1 MKCLMKYNW
10 VKLMR
15 SHLPQGKGLMGA
27 WARLASRA
35 AFRKGQTQYCGYTND
50 VNAGEWSGGVV
61 GVKSILGVKKR
72 SEALTMLN
80 RLSELG
86 YITYTIDKTTKKLT
100 YKICDWVIKCS
111 GKECMGGN
119 VYATQDHGFLCLPR
133 NITERLTEKNYI
145 FEESDAWLDLWC
157 HTVFEDPN
165 NAFSF
170 LAPSVQYGKYGAI
183 LTLETLGQ
191 RWGWEKTK
199 VWRFLKKHGGVF
211 SLYRLPGS
219 FGCLIYN
226 KLYPTNKEVS
236 LPTENEI
243 IRILNKIRI
252 LGTNTYKTTRDHEHI
267 NKLVAWYSKRI
278 TQEIVSNISENRV
291 ADFSPIIR
299 AYISHCWN
307 CKNCIYDC
315 GNVYKGYTSVI
326 YLTNIRGPYNHEHTK
341 KIKRR
346 I

>member
-27 WARLASRA
+27 WARLASHA

-50 VNAGEWSGGVV
+50 VNAGEWSGGIV
-61 GVKSILGVKKR
+61 GVKSILGVKRR
-72 SEALTMLN
+72 SEAITALK
-80 RLSELG
+80 RLSAFG
-86 YITYTIDKTTKKLT
+86 YITYTLDETTKKLT
-100 YKICDWVIKCS
+100 YKICDWVMKCS
-111 GKECMGGN
+111 GEECMSGN
-119 VYATQDHGFLCLPR
+119 VYATQNYGFLCLPR

-199 VWRFLKKHGGVF
+199 VWRFIKKHGDVF

-252 LGTNTYKTTRDHEHI
+252 LGANTYKTTRDHEHI
-267 NKLVAWYSKRI
+267 NKLIAWYSKRI
-278 TQEIVSNISENRV
+278 TQEIVSDMSENRV
-291 ADFSPIIR
+291 ADFIPIIR

-326 YLTNIRGPYNHEHTK
+326 YLTNIRGPCNHEHTK

>member
-1 MKCLMKYNW
+1 M
-10 VKLMR
+10 
-15 SHLPQGKGLMGA
+15 
-27 WARLASRA
+27 
-35 AFRKGQTQYCGYTND
+35 
-50 VNAGEWSGGVV
+50 
-61 GVKSILGVKKR
+61 
-72 SEALTMLN
+72 
-80 RLSELG
+80 
-86 YITYTIDKTTKKLT
+86 
-100 YKICDWVIKCS
+100 
-111 GKECMGGN
+111 
-119 VYATQDHGFLCLPR
+119 
-133 NITERLTEKNYI
+133 
-145 FEESDAWLDLWC
+145 
-157 HTVFEDPN
+157 
-165 NAFSF
+165 
-170 LAPSVQYGKYGAI
+170 
-183 LTLETLGQ
+183 TLETLGQ

-226 KLYPTNKEVS
+226 KHYPINKEVS

-326 YLTNIRGPYNHEHTK
+326 YLTNIRGPCIHEHTK

>member
-1 MKCLMKYNW
+1 M
-10 VKLMR
+10 
-15 SHLPQGKGLMGA
+15 
-27 WARLASRA
+27 
-35 AFRKGQTQYCGYTND
+35 
-50 VNAGEWSGGVV
+50 
-61 GVKSILGVKKR
+61 
-72 SEALTMLN
+72 
-80 RLSELG
+80 
-86 YITYTIDKTTKKLT
+86 
-100 YKICDWVIKCS
+100 
-111 GKECMGGN
+111 
-119 VYATQDHGFLCLPR
+119 
-133 NITERLTEKNYI
+133 
-145 FEESDAWLDLWC
+145 
-157 HTVFEDPN
+157 
-165 NAFSF
+165 
-170 LAPSVQYGKYGAI
+170 
-183 LTLETLGQ
+183 
-191 RWGWEKTK
+191 
-199 VWRFLKKHGGVF
+199 GGVF

-226 KLYPTNKEVS
+226 KHYPINKEVS

-326 YLTNIRGPYNHEHTK
+326 YLTNIRGPCIHEHTK